1 MKIQF
6 RRLDVCP
13 LLARGEEPFTA
24 IRTAVD
30 SLGSAEGL
38 LVVAPF
44 LPAPLVE
51 MLRSEGFETQV
62 EPTSRGRWVV
72 RVWRGSADPFAAL
85 ALRPAT
91 R

>member
-1 MKIQF
+1 MNIQF

-30 SLGSAEGL
+30 SLGNAEGL
-38 LVVAPF
+38 LVIAPF

-62 EPTSRGRWVV
+62 EPAARGRWVV
-72 RVWRGSADPFAAL
+72 RVWREPAPAL
-85 ALRPAT
+85 PA
-91 R
+91 